1 MKRISI
7 IISILLLFATSTF
20 AQNSS
25 VFTRAGISGLQIG
38 YSFEPISRVN
48 VPVSIGISSN
58 FIEKKYNDFSVE
70 VWPSY
75 QLQRKNFR
83 FPLGLM
89 AGVKWVNTYDYS
101 YAVFNYGLYSGVSY
115 SFGRNEIGLN
125 AGVKFGKRRYII
137 EKQTSVGDILAYE
150 TYKENPLLL
159 MITYSFK
166 IE

>member
-1 MKRISI
+1 MKRIST
-7 IISILLLFATSTF
+7 IISILLLSATSTF

-25 VFTRAGISGLQIG
+25 VFTRAGISGIQVG
-38 YSFEPISRVN
+38 YGFEPISRVN

-70 VWPSY
+70 VWPNF
-75 QLQRKNFR
+75 QFQKNNFR
-83 FPLGLM
+83 FPVGVLT
-89 AGVKWVNTYDYS
+89 GVKWVKTYDYS

-115 SFGRNEIGLN
+115 CFGRNEIGLN

-137 EKQTSVGDILAYE
+137 ETQTSIGDISAYE

-159 MITYSFK
+159 MLTYSFK
-166 IE
+166 LK

>member
-7 IISILLLFATSTF
+7 IICILLVNSAFAK
-20 AQNSS
+20 NSS
-25 VFTRAGISGLQIG
+25 AFTRAGISGFQVG

-70 VWPSY
+70 VWPNY

-89 AGVKWVNTYDYS
+89 IGVKWIKNYDYS
-101 YAVFNYGLYSGVSY
+101 YAVFNYGLCSGVSY
-115 SFGRNEIGLN
+115 SFGRNKIGLN
-125 AGVKFGKRRYII
+125 AGVKFGKRSYII
-137 EKQTSVGDILAYE
+137 EKQTSIGDISTYE

-166 IE
+166 IK